1 MAQTERKTSRTLAI
15 IKLGLPILIG
25 QLGMII
31 VGFADTKMV
40 GLYSTE
46 ALASASFVNNLFNV
60 CIFACVGFTYGLT
73 PLIGALFSQK
83 RLDAIGNTLRNGV
96 IINILFALLLTA
108 IMTVVYINLHRLG
121 QPEELLPLIRPYFL
135 IYLAGLIP
143 VALFNVFAQW
153 AYAINRTKIITE
165 PPRELSLSVRD
176 KGTVLANYSLSG
188 GKTLKLNYSDMVSD
202 VENDRVTLS
211 QQALENRLRS
221 FFDPTTQIVSVRPDS
236 LSLIVTDRAPNLAR
250 VVPDVEVTPASQFVI
265 SGPIKVEPDTVS
277 VYTARHLRVRP
288 RTVSTVKITRSELR
302 DTLIVDVR
310 LQPEADTRVVPS
322 KVRLTIPIEPL
333 ISKSREVG
341 IQLTHA
347 SSADAVVLFPSRVRV
362 SYLLPMSLYNS
373 ENNVVTVTADFARRH
388 GGKIPLTIG
397 ALPDYYRGVELS
409 TDSVEYLVEQKVAHP
424 AAK

>member
-1 MAQTERKTSRTLAI
+1 MPNKSKFSIRTLRLWVV
-15 IKLGLPILIG
+15 KTHRLLRSSRGRDILIF
-25 QLGMII
+25 LLFLA
-31 VGFADTKMV
+31 VSYGFWV
-40 GLYSTE
+40 IL
-46 ALASASFVNNLFNV
+46 ALNDDMQQDVSVRLEIANV
-60 CIFACVGFTYGLT
+60 PKGYTF
-73 PLIGALFSQK
+73 
-83 RLDAIGNTLRNGV
+83 
-96 IINILFALLLTA
+96 
-108 IMTVVYINLHRLG
+108 
-121 QPEELLPLIRPYFL
+121 
-135 IYLAGLIP
+135 
-143 VALFNVFAQW
+143 
-153 AYAINRTKIITE
+153 ITE

-202 VENDRVTLS
+202 IENDRVTLS

-424 AAK
+424 AGK